1 MSIKNN
7 HWILGLNLCII
18 ALILFGGY
26 KQAQIKECTL
36 RLSLLQKQS
45 RENLKR
51 LINHMSVNV
60 GVSIDSLEG
69 GLYPYKNKLIYR
81 FSEDMCDECINE
93 DIKALMR
100 SNIGTDNVFMLP
112 TYHLS
117 RSNAILLNNKLA
129 HFSHEN
135 ILFYKWR
142 FPIHRETGLEQRYF
156 AFVNSNGN
164 ITSVF
169 FPIKNGELFTD
180 LYLELIKEK
189 LK

>member
-1 MSIKNN
+1 K
-7 HWILGLNLCII
+7 
-18 ALILFGGY
+18 
-26 KQAQIKECTL
+26 
-36 RLSLLQKQS
+36 
-45 RENLKR
+45 
-51 LINHMSVNV
+51 
-60 GVSIDSLEG
+60 
-69 GLYPYKNKLIYR
+69 
-81 FSEDMCDECINE
+81 
-93 DIKALMR
+93 
-100 SNIGTDNVFMLP
+100 DNVFMLP

-156 AFVNSNGN
+156 AFVNSTGN
-164 ITSVF
+164 MTSVF